1 MLTIVCHHSIIRSKI
16 FIKGLCNMKMNR
28 LISIIMILL
37 EHKKISASE
46 LARMLEVSKRTI
58 YRDIAIINEAG
69 IPIITFPGIN
79 GGIGIME
86 EFKVDKCLFSESDLT
101 TLLIGLSGVNSA
113 FNSEETKQAM
123 SKLRALIPK
132 EKQKEIDELT
142 SRMSIDLSPWKRD
155 VIYEQYLQ
163 IINSAIVN
171 RKILSFDYSDAKGDV
186 SFREVEPYR
195 LLYKSNSWYL
205 QGYCLMRQEMRT
217 FRFSRIR
224 KLITSEQSFTPKDS
238 DFFTLGKEI
247 GHDMPQVMVKIMFDD
262 TLKGQLLSYYRN
274 IDIRHENG
282 KNIATIPILEGDIGI
297 RFLLSLGEE
306 CECIEPQS
314 VREKIIQKAEVVLGV
329 YKKKIKS

>member
-1 MLTIVCHHSIIRSKI
+1 MLTIVCHHFIIRSKI
-16 FIKGLCNMKMNR
+16 FIKGRCNVKMNR
-28 LISIIMILL
+28 LISIIMMLL
-37 EHKKISASE
+37 EHKKIRASE
-46 LARMLEVSKRTI
+46 LARMFDVSKRTI
-58 YRDIAIINEAG
+58 YRDIEIINEAG

-101 TLLIGLSGVNSA
+101 SLLIGLSGMNSA
-113 FNSEETKQAM
+113 LSSEETKQAM

-142 SRMSIDLSPWKRD
+142 SRISIDLSPWRRD
-155 VIYEQYLQ
+155 VIYEEYLQ
-163 IINSAIVN
+163 IINSAIVE
-171 RKILSFDYSDAKGDV
+171 RKILSFEYSDAKGDV

-195 LLYKSNSWYL
+195 LLHKSNSWYL

-224 KLITSEQSFTPKDS
+224 KLITSERAFMHREFAFS
-238 DFFTLGKEI
+238 TLSKEI
-247 GHDMPQVMVKIMFDD
+247 DHDMPQIMVKIMFDYR
-262 TLKGQLLSYYRN
+262 LKGQLLSYYRD

-297 RFLLSLGEE
+297 RFLLSLGEA

-314 VREKIIQKAEVVLGV
+314 VREKLIQKAEAVLGV
-329 YKKKIKS
+329 YKG